1 MLNRNRI
8 LILVIVAYVA
18 LSGCGA
24 ASSGETTPTRSSE
37 EVLETVQAYAEQ
49 TRQVTMQTVPPT
61 PVTPSP
67 TVPQD
72 TPTPVLTA
80 TPSIPLVTA
89 DYNAFVREG
98 PDESYR
104 NIDFF
109 LEGQTAEVVGQYMNE
124 ETGTWWYIRRIEG
137 GKDGWVWSGAVTFAG
152 NVGVVLHL
160 EPPEKEE

>member
-1 MLNRNRI
+1 MQNRSNIMI
-8 LILVIVAYVA
+8 LIIVACIA
-18 LSGCGA
+18 LSGCSM
-24 ASSGETTPTRSSE
+24 ASSGEATPTRSSE
-37 EVLETVQAYAEQ
+37 EVLGTVQAYAEQ
-49 TRQVTMQTVPPT
+49 TRQVTMQTIPPT

-72 TPTPVLTA
+72 TA
-80 TPSIPLVTA
+80 TPERTSTPSTPLVTA

-104 NIDFF
+104 NIDFL

-124 ETGTWWYIRRIEG
+124 ETGTWWYIQRIEG

-152 NVGVVLHL
+152 NPGVVLHL
-160 EPPEKEE
+160 EPPEKED